1 MKRFFDFSV
10 SLLALICL
18 LPLFLIL
25 SLLVALSGKGGVF
38 FKQKRIGKN
47 QVPFSLLKFRS
58 MRPNAENSGQ
68 LTVGDRD
75 PRITR
80 VGLFLRK
87 SKLDELPQLINVL
100 KGEMS
105 IVGPRPEVEKY
116 VQHYPPR
123 FLKVLDVRPGITD
136 PASIA
141 FIEESE
147 LLAQATDPES
157 AYIEEILPEK
167 LALQLAYVEEQN
179 AWKDLRVI
187 VNTLKRI
194 IQTLG
199 S

>member
-1 MKRFFDFSV
+1 MKRLFDFSA

-18 LPLFLIL
+18 LPLFLLL

-47 QVPFSLLKFRS
+47 QVPFQLLKFRS
-58 MRPNAENSGQ
+58 MRPDAEKSGQ

-75 PRITR
+75 PRITPI
-80 VGLFLRK
+80 GLFLRK

-100 KGEMS
+100 KGDMS
-105 IVGPRPEVEKY
+105 IVGPRPEVERY
-116 VQHYPPR
+116 VQHYPEKY
-123 FLKVLDVRPGITD
+123 LKVLSVRPGITD

-147 LLAQATDPES
+147 LLAKAADPER

-179 AWKDLRVI
+179 AGKDLRI
-187 VNTLKRI
+187 ILKTLKRI
-194 IQTLG
+194 IQTLN